1 MTPNFHFGPLVA
13 AMKRFGFQMA
23 TAGAIGTIGDALQQ
37 TLEGQRELDGERCT
51 RIAAFRSCQAPF
63 VDIAWTA
70 LDRWFRAV
78 PGAPGIAL
86 KVLVD
91 QCVLM
96 PVSVASFFACMGAME
111 GLDARA
117 CAERAR
123 RGFVP
128 AVSCA
133 VPFWSCAHVITF
145 GVVPPLWRVTWTST
159 VAVVWSAFMSRA
171 NQQAAGKLKM
181 PVDEDQL
188 GLGSPSSLEGTST
201 EPARCPGSIPS

>member
-1 MTPNFHFGPLVA
+1 M
-13 AMKRFGFQMA
+13 
-23 TAGAIGTIGDALQQ
+23 
-37 TLEGQRELDGERCT
+37 
-51 RIAAFRSCQAPF
+51 
-63 VDIAWTA
+63 
-70 LDRWFRAV
+70 

-117 CAERAR
+117 CSERAR

-133 VPFWSCAHVITF
+133 VPLGEALAK
-145 GVVPPLWRVTWTST
+145 PP
-159 VAVVWSAFMSRA
+159 
-171 NQQAAGKLKM
+171 
-181 PVDEDQL
+181 
-188 GLGSPSSLEGTST
+188 GL
-201 EPARCPGSIPS
+201 